1 MRERMW
7 SSLNDLWIYKAF
19 TYKCVQKREKEER
32 QRVMKMSQ
40 PKAWVR
46 FMLQLNASL
55 TLELLE
61 S

>member
-1 MRERMW
+1 MRESMW
-7 SSLNDLWIYKAF
+7 SGLNDLWIYKAF